1 VAIGDTSHVNFEYSR
16 MLHACLIA
24 VSITGPVYGGF
35 ILEARDTNGQG
46 VGMFDSTNL
55 PAGSQAGPCM
65 SKYVFLSHMTIACLL
80 LVGVI

>member
-1 VAIGDTSHVNFEYSR
+1 MAIGGSIHVSLEYSR
-16 MLHACLIA
+16 MLHTCMIA
-24 VSITGPVYGGF
+24 VSITGPEYGGF

-65 SKYVFLSHMTIACLL
+65 SKYVVLSHMAIACLL